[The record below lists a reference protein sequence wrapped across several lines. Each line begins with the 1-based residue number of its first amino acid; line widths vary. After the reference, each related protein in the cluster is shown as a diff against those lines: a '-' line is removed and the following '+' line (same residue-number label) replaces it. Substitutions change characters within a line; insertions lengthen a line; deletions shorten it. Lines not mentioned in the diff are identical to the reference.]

1 MWFQKRFRKSKGD
14 LYKMIRLLA
23 GLFFVLGA
31 VGGIEHFN
39 LSIIV
44 GFFFGVLGLIL
55 MIIPINNGSL
65 DRYLE
70 K

>member
-23 GLFFVLGA
+23 GLFLILGA
-31 VGGIEHFN
+31 VGGIEHFDLN
-39 LSIIV
+39 CVI
-44 GFFFGVLGLIL
+44 GFLFGVVGLIL
-55 MIIPINNGSL
+55 MVSPINDGTL
-65 DRYLE
+65 DHHLE